1 MGLHKRYLCLL
12 LQLQKF
18 LGGIGSIH
26 IDKTF
31 NKVNYSVDSNKDL
44 TNLIRNLD
52 KYTLLTQKAADF
64 FLFK

>member
-1 MGLHKRYLCLL
+1 MGLHKRDLCLL
-12 LQLQKF
+12 LQLQQF

-44 TNLIRNLD
+44 TN
-52 KYTLLTQKAADF
+52 
-64 FLFK
+64 